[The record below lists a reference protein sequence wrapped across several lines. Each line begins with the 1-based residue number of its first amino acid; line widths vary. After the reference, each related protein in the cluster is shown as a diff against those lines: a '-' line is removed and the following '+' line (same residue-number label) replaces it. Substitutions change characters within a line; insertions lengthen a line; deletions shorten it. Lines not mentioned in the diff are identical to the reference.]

1 MGLFRK
7 KIGNNNANTQRK
19 GAKLVTVVE
28 PKNIISEQFRTLRTN
43 IEFAGASLEKLQV
56 IMFTSAE
63 ISDGKT
69 TVSTNTAV
77 TWAQAGKNVLYV
89 DADMR
94 RSTAQSTFRVS
105 NGHGLSTVLS
115 STEQPKDIVQKTF
128 VENLEVLTAGPTPPN
143 PAELLN
149 SKRMVSLIT
158 WMRNN
163 YDIVV
168 LDVPPIMAVSD
179 AQVLFP
185 LIDGVVL
192 VTMMGKTIKVAV
204 KRTVEIL
211 RLGKTKILGVV
222 ESRMDSKNDIGYG
235 YGYGYGY
242 DIDLKNK

>member
-7 KIGNNNANTQRK
+7 KDANKDTNTQDK
-19 GAKLVTVVE
+19 GAQLVTVIE
-28 PKNIISEQFRTLRTN
+28 PKNVISEQFRTLRTN
-43 IEFAGASLEKLQV
+43 IEFAGASLETLQI

-77 TWAQAGKNVLYV
+77 TWAQSGKNVLYV

-94 RSTAQSTFRVS
+94 RSTAQATFRL
-105 NGHGLSTVLS
+105 NNTHGLSTVLTS
-115 STEQPKDIVQKTF
+115 AEQPKDVVQQTF

-149 SKRMVSLIT
+149 SKRMTALID

-168 LDVPPIMAVSD
+168 LDVPPVMAVSD
-179 AQVLFP
+179 APVLLP

-192 VTMMGKTIKVAV
+192 VTMLGKTMKMSL

-211 RLGKTKILGVV
+211 ELGDTKILGIV
-222 ESRMDSKNDIGYG
+222 ERVKDSKSDAGYG
-235 YGYGYGY
+235 YGYGYGN
-242 DIDLKNK
+242 NKEK

>member
-7 KIGNNNANTQRK
+7 KDANKDTKTQDK
-19 GAKLVTVVE
+19 GAQLVTVTE
-28 PKNIISEQFRTLRTN
+28 PKNVISEQFRTLRTN
-43 IEFAGASLEKLQV
+43 IEFAGASLETLKV

-77 TWAQAGKNVLYV
+77 TWAQAGKSVLYV

-94 RSTAQSTFRVS
+94 RSTAQATFRIS
-105 NGHGLSTVLS
+105 NEQGLSTILAS
-115 STEQPKDIVQKTF
+115 AEQPKDVVQKTF

-149 SKRMVSLIT
+149 SKRMSSLIE

-179 AQVLFP
+179 AQVLLP
-185 LIDGVVL
+185 LIDGTVL
-192 VTMMGKTIKVAV
+192 VMMIDKTMKVSL
-204 KRTVEIL
+204 KRTIEIL
-211 RLGKTKILGVV
+211 KLGETKILGIV
-222 ESRMDSKNDIGYG
+222 ERVKDNKAGAGYG
-235 YGYGYGY
+235 YGYGQ
-242 DIDLKNK
+242 KE

>member
-7 KIGNNNANTQRK
+7 KDDNKDTRTQDK
-19 GAKLVTVVE
+19 GAQLVTVIE
-28 PKNIISEQFRTLRTN
+28 PKNVISEQFRTLRTN
-43 IEFAGASLEKLQV
+43 IEFAGASLDTLQV

-94 RSTAQSTFRVS
+94 RSTAQSTFRLS
-105 NGHGLSTVLS
+105 NGHGLSTILTS
-115 STEQPKDIVQKTF
+115 AEQPKDIVQKTF

-149 SKRMVSLIT
+149 SKRMASLIE

-179 AQVLFP
+179 AQVLLP
-185 LIDGVVL
+185 LIDGAVL
-192 VTMMGKTIKVAV
+192 VTMMGKTMKASI
-204 KRTVEIL
+204 KRTVETL
-211 RLGKTKILGVV
+211 RLGETKILGVV
-222 ESRMDSKNDIGYG
+222 ERVKNDKDEVGYG

-242 DIDLKNK
+242 GTND

>member
-7 KIGNNNANTQRK
+7 KYGNKDTRTQDK
-19 GAKLVTVVE
+19 GAQLVTVIE
-28 PKNIISEQFRTLRTN
+28 PKNVISEQFRTLRTN
-43 IEFAGASLEKLQV
+43 IEFAGASLETLQV

-77 TWAQAGKNVLYV
+77 TWAQAGKSVLYV

-94 RSTAQSTFRVS
+94 RSTAQSTFRLA
-105 NGHGLSTVLS
+105 NGHGLSTVLAS
-115 STEQPKDIVQKTF
+115 AEQPKDVVQKTF
-128 VENLEVLTAGPTPPN
+128 VKNLEVLTAGPTPPN

-149 SKRMVSLIT
+149 SKRMASLIE

-168 LDVPPIMAVSD
+168 LDVPPIMSVSD
-179 AQVLFP
+179 AQVLLP

-192 VTMMGKTIKVAV
+192 VTMVNKTMKVSL

-211 RLGKTKILGVV
+211 ELGNTKILGIV
-222 ESRMDSKNDIGYG
+222 ERVKDNKDGAGYG
-235 YGYGYGY
+235 YGYGYGQSE
-242 DIDLKNK
+242 

>member
-7 KIGNNNANTQRK
+7 KYGNKNTRTQDE
-19 GAKLVTVVE
+19 GAQLVTVIE
-28 PKNIISEQFRTLRTN
+28 PKNVISEQFRTLRTN
-43 IEFAGASLEKLQV
+43 IEFAGASLENLQV

-63 ISDGKT
+63 MSDGKT

-77 TWAQAGKNVLYV
+77 TWAQSGKSVLYV

-94 RSTAQSTFRVS
+94 RSTAQSTFRLA
-105 NGHGLSTVLS
+105 NGHGLSTVLAS
-115 STEQPKDIVQKTF
+115 SEQPKDVVQKTF

-149 SKRMVSLIT
+149 SKRMALLIE

-168 LDVPPIMAVSD
+168 LDVPPIMSVSD
-179 AQVLFP
+179 AQVLLP

-192 VTMMGKTIKVAV
+192 VTMFNKTMKVSL
-204 KRTVEIL
+204 KRTIEIL
-211 RLGKTKILGVV
+211 ELGNTKILGIV
-222 ESRMDSKNDIGYG
+222 ERVKDNKDSAGYG
-235 YGYGYGY
+235 YGYGQSE
-242 DIDLKNK
+242 

>member
-7 KIGNNNANTQRK
+7 KKGNKDTNTQDK
-19 GAKLVTVVE
+19 GAQLVTVIE
-28 PKNIISEQFRTLRTN
+28 PKNVISEQFRTLRTN
-43 IEFAGASLEKLQV
+43 IEFAGASLETLQV

-77 TWAQAGKNVLYV
+77 TWAQAGKSVLYV

-94 RSTAQSTFRVS
+94 RSTAQSTFKLS
-105 NGHGLSTVLS
+105 NGHGLSTVLAS
-115 STEQPKDIVQKTF
+115 AEQPKDVVQTTF

-149 SKRMVSLIT
+149 SKRMSSLIE

-168 LDVPPIMAVSD
+168 LDVPPIIAVSD
-179 AQVLFP
+179 AQVLLP

-192 VTMMGKTIKVAV
+192 VTMIGKTMKSSI
-204 KRTVEIL
+204 KRTIEVLQLGEI
-211 RLGKTKILGVV
+211 KILGVV
-222 ESRMDSKNDIGYG
+222 ERVKNDKGDIGYG
-235 YGYGYGY
+235 YGYGS
-242 DIDLKNK
+242 DD

>member
-7 KIGNNNANTQRK
+7 KDGNKDTRTQDK
-19 GAKLVTVVE
+19 GAQLVTVIE
-28 PKNIISEQFRTLRTN
+28 PRNVISEQFRTLRTN
-43 IEFAGASLEKLQV
+43 IEFAGASLENLQV

-77 TWAQAGKNVLYV
+77 TWAQAGKSVLYV

-94 RSTAQSTFRVS
+94 RSTAQSTFRLS
-105 NGHGLSTVLS
+105 NGHGLSTILAS
-115 STEQPKDIVQKTF
+115 AEQPKDVVQKTF

-149 SKRMVSLIT
+149 SKRMASLIE

-168 LDVPPIMAVSD
+168 LDVPPIMSVSD
-179 AQVLFP
+179 AQVLLP

-192 VTMMGKTIKVAV
+192 VTMFNKTMKVSL
-204 KRTVEIL
+204 KRTVEVL
-211 RLGKTKILGVV
+211 ELGNTKILGIV
-222 ESRMDSKNDIGYG
+222 ERVQDNKDGAGYG
-235 YGYGYGY
+235 YGYGQSE
-242 DIDLKNK
+242 

>member
-1 MGLFRK
+1 MRLFKNKDVNKDK
-7 KIGNNNANTQRK
+7 KTQDE

-28 PKNIISEQFRTLRTN
+28 PKNVVSEQFRTLRTN
-43 IEFAGASLEKLQV
+43 IEFSGASLDKLQI

-63 ISDGKT
+63 MSDGKT

-94 RSTAQSTFRVS
+94 RSTAQSTFKLS
-105 NGHGLSTVLS
+105 NKNGLSTILAS
-115 STEQPKDIVQKTF
+115 SEQPEEVVQKTF
-128 VENLEVLTAGPTPPN
+128 VDNLEVLTAGPIPPN

-149 SKRMVSLIT
+149 SKRMALLIE

-179 AQVLFP
+179 AQVLLP

-192 VTMMGKTIKVAV
+192 VTMLGKTMKASL

-211 RLGKTKILGVV
+211 KLGDTKILGVV
-222 ESRMDSKNDIGYG
+222 ERVKDSKNDGYG

-242 DIDLKNK
+242 